1 MTITTASNAAKRYL
15 QSAAHSLGAA
25 DPIQLREVSS
35 ALEDALPLPVG
46 DTAYRRQPPLVSS
59 FAEERSGHLDF
70 VMNPLGPY
78 ASATDRTLAAAK
90 TMEDIVGHHFRG
102 DALRWLKGQLEPVIA
117 HGRVDGHQ
125 RCDAG
130 GADDRHDDEQPLVAR
145 ARGRMSPK
153 RGDAHHSLTPRS
165 GWIVNNYP
173 TPLSLNGLRPL
184 MDAVGLGDKHAGL
197 MSAVAFVLGARFTLP
212 PSSCAITLRPLRGG
226 CELRLDVNLESIPDL
241 PPQLMS
247 LLRLQMA
254 ERPQSLRSMDSWLVA
269 MTPEGY
275 ENPGT
280 LSILSFSDRPDMP
293 ARINLHIRPPVLEQQ
308 PGETAHEDLHVMTAI
323 QATRAGRG
331 DGPRN
336 NRARRDHI
344 PLDQLACA
352 LIGCP
357 RPNNASWPRTWS
369 TLRSSSW
376 PANPG
381 TASLAR
387 PPWRARPSPG

>member
-35 ALEDALPLPVG
+35 ALEESLPLPVG
-46 DTAYRRQPPLVSS
+46 DAAYRREPPLVSS

-70 VMNPLGPY
+70 VMNPLGPH
-78 ASATDRTLAAAK
+78 ASAADRTLAAAR

-102 DALRWLKGQLEPVIA
+102 DALRWLKGQLEPVT
-117 HGRVDGHQ
+117 
-125 RCDAG
+125 
-130 GADDRHDDEQPLVAR
+130 
-145 ARGRMSPK
+145 ARGRTIRWGAQLGTSFDRNGVRESMVTYEWGPDLM
-153 RGDAHHSLTPRS
+153 DAFPEMLYRLARVATDTVPGLRPAYSSIRCGRTS
-165 GWIVNNYP
+165 GSQQVTFAVD

-184 MDAVGLGDKHAGL
+184 MDALGLGDKHPGL

-212 PSSCAITLRPLRGG
+212 PNSCAITLRPLRGG
-226 CELRLDVNLESIPDL
+226 CELRLDVNLETIPDL

-254 ERPQSLRSMDSWLVA
+254 ERPQSLRSMDNWLVA

-280 LSILSFSDRPDMP
+280 LSVLSFSVRPDMP

-308 PGETAHEDLHVMTAI
+308 PGE
-323 QATRAGRG
+323 ATPATVVA
-331 DGPRN
+331 DGS
-336 NRARRDHI
+336 
-344 PLDQLACA
+344 A
-352 LIGCP
+352 L
-357 RPNNASWPRTWS
+357 
-369 TLRSSSW
+369 
-376 PANPG
+376 PA
-381 TASLAR
+381 TASAIYAYGR
-387 PPWRARPSPG
+387 